1 MDPRHQRSID
11 HPFRLLLTFGGHQ
24 THPTMNDPY
33 KPAPTQR
40 PTLLTILCILSF
52 LFGIWGLWGGVQS
65 AFTDKPVRDLAESR
79 EQVEKTMA
87 SVEGPGAELAA
98 KMTEEAIA
106 MAEKSVEKAKPI
118 GYTNIIISVLSL
130 LGVWWM
136 WNLKKIGFWLYTLA
150 TVAGLIT
157 PFVFLGGG
165 MMMMLGV
172 GFMGVIS
179 LVFVVLYGINLKHM
193 H

>member
-1 MDPRHQRSID
+1 MDIIHYLRRTPAPS
-11 HPFRLLLTFGGHQ
+11 
-24 THPTMNDPY
+24 TMNDPY
-33 KPAPTQR
+33 TTSAPQR

-52 LFGIWGLWGGVQS
+52 LFIIWGVWSGVQS
-65 AFTDKPVRDLAESR
+65 AFTDKPQRDLVQTR
-79 EQVEKTMA
+79 ENAEKTMA
-87 SVEGPGAELAA
+87 SVEGPGAELAG
-98 KMTEEAIA
+98 KMMEQTIA
-106 MAEKSVEKAKPI
+106 MAEKGVENAKPI
-118 GYTNIIISVLSL
+118 GYSNIIISLLSL

-136 WNLKKIGFWLYTLA
+136 WNLKKNGFWLYTLA

-165 MMMMLGV
+165 MLMMLGV
-172 GFMGVIS
+172 GFMGLIS